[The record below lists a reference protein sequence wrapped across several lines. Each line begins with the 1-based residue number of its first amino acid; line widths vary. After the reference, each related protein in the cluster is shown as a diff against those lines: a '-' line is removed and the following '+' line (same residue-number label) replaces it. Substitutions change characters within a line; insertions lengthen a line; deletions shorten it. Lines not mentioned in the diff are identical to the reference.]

1 MKRRRKGGK
10 KGKAKKPRTVS
21 TNEVAQNLVTSNTE
35 DNPVMNE
42 LDNDEFDSGPEAESP
57 SSTGA
62 DLPEKPPTVDEKP
75 KTVSSGHP
83 SDDTKL
89 KLVYGRV
96 KVKIKA
102 SKALDSQL
110 TSSDARTHSDT
121 EKSGQQVEVE
131 NQGAPCEKMEDSANS
146 LPESNVDSSGNS
158 SKRSSSIKLNSS
170 RGFSSSSMS
179 PCSNVEMMKGES
191 TQQKEPELLRL
202 NPQQNKQEL
211 DASLEVIK
219 KVMKMDAAE
228 PFNVPVNP
236 IALGIPDYFD
246 VIDTPMD
253 FGTICSNLESGIK
266 YMNSSD
272 VYRDVQYIWD
282 NCYKY
287 NNKGDYILELM
298 KRVKKNFMKH
308 WIAAGLYSNHAEGT
322 NGSDTIQ
329 AMDVT
334 PSIHGKM
341 PAKNGAF
348 NPASKKRHGLKKH
361 KDGCLCAI
369 CVMMRRRQEREESS
383 RVLDDQFDAS
393 DGYMDEEVKPE
404 EASPTGSLGGDYTS
418 SNMDNSPEQVAH
430 ADLEEK
436 GDEMMLQD
444 TENISRQQ
452 EDKPEDEKQ
461 NLLTD
466 EGKEEGEICEH
477 LDQRS
482 KDEHDA
488 QNRPPNLESGD
499 DMSNK
504 ASREKTPLQRDD
516 DAVGI
521 EQRKTKELLDKNQR
535 AKMYERLRYLEN
547 PMLFE
552 LCGTLFDDKNSS
564 VWTGPHSLVHHGDS
578 NRKGSKRQSSILAA
592 VTSFMK

>member
-10 KGKAKKPRTVS
+10 KGKAKKPRTLS
-21 TNEVAQNLVTSNTE
+21 TNEVAQSLVTSNTE

-62 DLPEKPPTVDEKP
+62 DLPEKPPIVDEKP
-75 KTVSSGHP
+75 KTLNPGHP
-83 SDDTKL
+83 NDDTKP

-102 SKALDSQL
+102 SKALDLQL
-110 TSSDARTHSDT
+110 TSSDAPTHSDT

-131 NQGAPCEKMEDSANS
+131 NQGAPSEKMEDSANS
-146 LPESNVDSSGNS
+146 LPESNIGNSGNS
-158 SKRSSSIKLNSS
+158 SKRSGSIKLKSS

-191 TQQKEPELLRL
+191 TQQKEPGVLRP
-202 NPQQNKQEL
+202 NPQHDKQEL

-219 KVMKMDAAE
+219 KVMKMEAAE

-236 IALGIPDYFD
+236 VALGVPDYFD

-266 YMNSSD
+266 YMNSED

-308 WIAAGLYSNHAEGT
+308 WTAAGLYSDHAEGT

-341 PAKNGAF
+341 PVKNGAL
-348 NPASKKRHGLKKH
+348 NAASKKRHGLKKH

-369 CVMMRRRQEREESS
+369 CVMMRRRQDREETS
-383 RVLDDQFDAS
+383 RMLDDQFDAG

-404 EASPTGSLGGDYTS
+404 EASPTGSPGGDYS
-418 SNMDNSPEQVAH
+418 LANMDNSQEQVAD

-436 GDEMMLQD
+436 GDEMKLQD
-444 TENISRQQ
+444 TENISQQQ
-452 EDKPEDEKQ
+452 EDKPEDDKE

-466 EGKEEGEICEH
+466 EGKEEGEICEQ

-488 QNRPPNLESGD
+488 QNHPPNLESGD
-499 DMSNK
+499 DLSNK
-504 ASREKTPLQRDD
+504 ASREKTPLQHEDNT
-516 DAVGI
+516 AAI

-552 LCGTLFDDKNSS
+552 LCGTLFDDKNKS
-564 VWTGPHSLVHHGDS
+564 VWTGPHSLVHQERFP
-578 NRKGSKRQSSILAA
+578 RKSSILAA
-592 VTSFMK
+592 ITSFMK